1 LKNTSQKPKDLKVSD
16 LTPSIQMKN
25 SPNYQTLVQ
34 RLSKIHFPPANSPT
48 LNAKALTS
56 QNRIK
61 FDTHTHTKKKKTTPE
76 QQQNTN
82 PNSIH
87 DNI

>member
-1 LKNTSQKPKDLKVSD
+1 
-16 LTPSIQMKN
+16 MKN

-34 RLSKIHFPPANSPT
+34 RWSKIHFPAANSPT
-48 LNAKALTS
+48 LKAKALTS
-56 QNRIK
+56 QNRTK
-61 FDTHTHTKKKKTTPE
+61 FDTHIHTQKKKKPE

-87 DNI
+87 GNI